1 MKHQQTSVCLPSK
14 LTAVTWQIK
23 LWGVP
28 EPQLEARKPVGAADL
43 SDKPLFSKS
52 SSGFTLASKVSFPHL
67 LEQSKRLVLTV
78 ERNRSGEKAVH
89 LKLVSSELQR
99 PAW

>member
-23 LWGVP
+23 LWGVT
-28 EPQLEARKPVGAADL
+28 EPQQEARKPVGATDLSTDL

-52 SSGFTLASKVSFPHL
+52 SGGFTLASKVSFPMYARAKQ
-67 LEQSKRLVLTV
+67 EAGVDSREKQKQGRRL
-78 ERNRSGEKAVH
+78 SI
-89 LKLVSSELQR
+89 
-99 PAW
+99 